1 MYIIKYKKGVVF
13 RKNFIGWIKIM
24 NNKIFNAEGLNVISS
39 ANKNLYS
46 TDIIKKTTKFSNE
59 QIVDLCKN
67 GIVQPKKTVDGK
79 IYFTKDDFS
88 LMQKLSKA
96 HEELGLFEKEKEK
109 NTKIENINKNI
120 KNPQFDF
127 NQKIKLPKLPT
138 NEESKKIETIKDD
151 DKGYNIK
158 QFEETIIS
166 KMENL
171 LSKKLDGLDE
181 VVVELIR
188 TKTEINMLR
197 SKLDELEAKNYNLLN
212 ELSSYKSIGFGLYIK
227 TKEDIKN

>member
-1 MYIIKYKKGVVF
+1 MRNLNGAHFRQSGFGRVRLRGENCGFAVF
-13 RKNFIGWIKIM
+13 CGEAKVRNFK
-24 NNKIFNAEGLNVISS
+24 FNLRLIRGLNFP
-39 ANKNLYS
+39 
-46 TDIIKKTTKFSNE
+46 IKSIGEIFSFGGSRLRNRFFASKAPA
-59 QIVDLCKN
+59 LKSRRN
-67 GIVQPKKTVDGK
+67 GRV
-79 IYFTKDDFS
+79 FF
-88 LMQKLSKA
+88 KLSKA

-166 KMENL
+166 KIENL